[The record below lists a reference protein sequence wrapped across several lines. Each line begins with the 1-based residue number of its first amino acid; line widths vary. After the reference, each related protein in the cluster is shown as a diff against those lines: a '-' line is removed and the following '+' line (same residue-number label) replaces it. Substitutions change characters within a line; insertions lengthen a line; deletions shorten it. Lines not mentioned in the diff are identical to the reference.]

1 MKEVMQ
7 LVLELILEY
16 TNGNKHYYDTLREI
30 FILICEVEYMFE
42 FEPN

>member
-1 MKEVMQ
+1 MKEVME
-7 LVLELILEY
+7 LVIQLILEY

-30 FILICEVEYMFE
+30 FILLCEVEYMFE

>member
-1 MKEVMQ
+1 MKEIMQ
-7 LVLELILEY
+7 LVLELIIEY

-30 FILICEVEYMFE
+30 FILLYEVEYMFE

>member
-1 MKEVMQ
+1 MKEIMR
-7 LVLELILEY
+7 LVLELIIEY

-30 FILICEVEYMFE
+30 FILLCEVEYMFN